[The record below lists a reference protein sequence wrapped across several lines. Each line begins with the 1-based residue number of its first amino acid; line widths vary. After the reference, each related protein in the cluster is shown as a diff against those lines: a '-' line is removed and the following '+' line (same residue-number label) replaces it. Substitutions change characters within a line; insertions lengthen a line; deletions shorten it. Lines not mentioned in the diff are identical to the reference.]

1 MLEKEIENKLVVET
15 KNRRGIALKFISP
28 SFAGMPDRIV
38 LLPKGKIA
46 FIELKRKGEEPRA
59 LQVSRHKMLRKL
71 GFKVYVL
78 DSKNQIKEILN
89 EIHTS

>member
-46 FIELKRKGEEPRA
+46 FIELKRNGEEPRA

>member
-46 FIELKRKGEEPRA
+46 FIELKRKGENPRA
-59 LQVSRHKMLRKL
+59 LQISRHKMLKKL

-78 DSKNQIKEILN
+78 DSTNHIKEILN
-89 EIHTS
+89 EIHTT